1 MYDLLFSPGR
11 IGSLTIPNRI
21 AMTAAS
27 ASLSQPDGTMTEDML
42 AYYEARARGGVG
54 LIITEMVCVD
64 EARGVLF
71 PRELNAAREENIPS
85 FRRLAD
91 RVHPYGT
98 KIFAQLFHPGANA
111 DPKLNPGDLISA
123 SPARGKKRGQAR
135 AATVEELEA
144 IAEQFG
150 QAARRVK
157 ESGFDG
163 VEVHAGHHY
172 FLHSF
177 LSPVTNHRTD
187 GYGGSLENRTRILR
201 EIVEAIRAAC
211 GEDFPLMFRIS
222 LEEYIGKDGY
232 HADTGIKICQMLEGW
247 GVDAINVTASG
258 TDSKLSQ
265 SVEPMY
271 YPQGWRKHLAKA
283 VKGTVSIPVLSVA
296 LIRDPAYAEKLLREG
311 VLDFAGS
318 VRTHLAD
325 PNWAAKARA
334 GQEEDILPCISCMAC
349 FAKYDQAGH
358 ITCAVNPE
366 TGYEAQLPPL
376 PQDGAG
382 RLVVVLG
389 SGPAGLEGAWMAA
402 RRGFRVVLFEKA
414 PQLGGQLRLA
424 MATPR
429 KEKVGW
435 LLESLVHRCRQAG
448 VNLRTGW
455 APTLEEIQALHPYAI
470 LDATGGRPSLP
481 ASIQGVGES
490 PLVCTPVEIITGQ
503 LDLREESIVV
513 VGSGMTGLETA
524 EILSHRDRNNAVL
537 VLEAAPR
544 VAPGVYGSNR
554 NGVTWVLEGNNVVFL
569 TNRTLTKVG
578 RDRIWF
584 ADSQTGEEYVY
595 PCDRVVLALG
605 TTPTRP
611 YALEDLQALGAKVF
625 RVGDAAQSGQVWD
638 AVHAGY
644 HAARSL

>member
-1 MYDLLFSPGR
+1 MYDLLFSPGK
-11 IGSLTIPNRI
+11 IGGLTLPNRI

-42 AYYEARARGGVG
+42 AYYEARAKGGVG

-64 EARGVLF
+64 EDRGVLF

-91 RVHPYGT
+91 RVHPHGT

-111 DPKLNPGDLISA
+111 DPKLNPLDLISA

-135 AATVEELEA
+135 AATEEEIHA
-144 IAEQFG
+144 IAAKFG
-150 QAARRVK
+150 QAARRVQ
-157 ESGFDG
+157 EAGFDG

-177 LSPVTNHRTD
+177 LSPVTNYRTD

-366 TGYEAQLPPL
+366 TGYEAQRPPL

-481 ASIQGVGES
+481 ASIRGVGES

-513 VGSGMTGLETA
+513 
-524 EILSHRDRNNAVL
+524 DR
-537 VLEAAPR
+537 
-544 VAPGVYGSNR
+544 
-554 NGVTWVLEGNNVVFL
+554 
-569 TNRTLTKVG
+569 
-578 RDRIWF
+578 
-584 ADSQTGEEYVY
+584 
-595 PCDRVVLALG
+595 
-605 TTPTRP
+605 
-611 YALEDLQALGAKVF
+611 
-625 RVGDAAQSGQVWD
+625 
-638 AVHAGY
+638 
-644 HAARSL
+644 

>member
-111 DPKLNPGDLISA
+111 DPKLNPLDLISA

-135 AATVEELEA
+135 AATAEEIHA
-144 IAEQFG
+144 IAAKFG
-150 QAARRVK
+150 QAARRVQ
-157 ESGFDG
+157 EAGFDG

-211 GEDFPLMFRIS
+211 GRDFPLMFRIS

-524 EILSHRDRNNAVL
+524 EILSQRDRNNAVL

-578 RDRIWF
+578 QDRIWF

-638 AVHAGY
+638 AVHDGY